1 MTDEDWT
8 DEHERSLA
16 DLFGFDPADERADD
30 VPDAVGSRVQALFT
44 AAIGD
49 EPAARVSPLAV
60 VAAARRESEAA
71 ERAVRRDRE
80 RAGSAAGF
88 ERLRRRSTVVKG
100 LLIAAA
106 AALVVVA
113 VPALLRGASSSDTAS
128 SVAGPT
134 TAAAGELNSDAG
146 SGSAG
151 GGRAPAVSSEAAS
164 SGAATSAASSAAA
177 ASSNEAEVPG
187 ATNPAGTTAAS
198 ASPVPTSTRALT
210 EQDSAGSTG
219 PKQPIGPGSA
229 ATATADSGS
238 EGAAGSASSTTCVWP
253 RLDAGAV
260 VAALV
265 ALDLPNSTPVQQPV
279 SAACAAG
286 QVGAVRIPSAGVTV
300 LVAKESAL
308 TSDPQY
314 GYSTARATTT
324 GDGIS
329 VLVLS
334 RPAAGAD
341 HAEVTPA
348 QRAAVARAVLAA
360 VR

>member
-1 MTDEDWT
+1 M
-8 DEHERSLA
+8 
-16 DLFGFDPADERADD
+16 
-30 VPDAVGSRVQALFT
+30 
-44 AAIGD
+44 
-49 EPAARVSPLAV
+49 
-60 VAAARRESEAA
+60 
-71 ERAVRRDRE
+71 
-80 RAGSAAGF
+80 
-88 ERLRRRSTVVKG
+88 
-100 LLIAAA
+100 
-106 AALVVVA
+106 
-113 VPALLRGASSSDTAS
+113 
-128 SVAGPT
+128 
-134 TAAAGELNSDAG
+134 
-146 SGSAG
+146 
-151 GGRAPAVSSEAAS
+151 
-164 SGAATSAASSAAA
+164 
-177 ASSNEAEVPG
+177 
-187 ATNPAGTTAAS
+187 
-198 ASPVPTSTRALT
+198 T

-219 PKQPIGPGSA
+219 PRQPIGPGSA
-229 ATATADSGS
+229 ATATTTADSES
-238 EGAAGSASSTTCVWP
+238 ASASGAASSTTCVWP
-253 RLDAGAV
+253 RLDADAV

-265 ALDLPNSTPVQQPV
+265 ALDLPSSTPVQQPV

-300 LVAKESAL
+300 LVAKDSAL